1 MAMPKFSD
9 IRVIYRLTMLGIIA
23 LAMCAVPT
31 YIFVRAAYKEIRT
44 SEHERSGLAPT
55 SAIVRVMQPLQNHRG
70 LAAAVLSGDQAL
82 VTKRGAM
89 GKEVTEA
96 FTKVRAALPASA
108 TTVITLLD
116 AAETEWKS
124 LSTALKDRSYPVED
138 SYNRHSKLIAQ
149 LLRLLEANI
158 DYFGLSLD
166 PEADTYHMVIAAYV
180 DLPKLTEAMGRLR
193 ATGTSILGIKQA
205 TTEERVTIASMLE
218 RTREELAH
226 SESKINKAIEANGAP
241 MDALLAAMKKA
252 QNETQKLIGVTDL
265 EFMRI
270 EVLRYE
276 PAAYLNLATT
286 AIDAQFA
293 VIDAARVEIERE
305 LGERIAALWKSMI
318 ALLCLVVV
326 MLLFGTLMM
335 VWIARSIIRPLN
347 EAVADAD
354 GIAAGHLDL
363 VIKNIGLDEVGKLRR
378 SMRHMQ
384 RNLAH
389 IVFSIRESSESVATA
404 AEQIAS
410 STRDMSARTE
420 EQASSLEETA
430 ASMEEM
436 NSTVQQ
442 NDASSQQA
450 NELASGAA
458 QAAER
463 GGAVVNKVANTMQE
477 INTSSKQI
485 AEIIGV
491 IDSIAF
497 QTNILA
503 LNAAVEAARAGE
515 QGRGFAVVATEVRA
529 LAQRSGQAS
538 KEIRTLIGESVK
550 KIQAGTREALE
561 AGEAMEEIL
570 GAARKVEATMRQI
583 RTASQDQRQ
592 GISQVSGAVEQM
604 NQGTQQSAAMVEEIA
619 ATADML
625 RGQAHDLI
633 QAVSAFKLSGLDGQD
648 EAGSRGQHN
657 ARRNY
662 ESPMPKT
669 AAEQESTHR
678 YAQAPADDFAIHDI
692 GESLPGGP
700 AQPMLPRQNR
710 R

>member
-1 MAMPKFSD
+1 MTIPKFSD
-9 IRVIYRLTMLGIIA
+9 IKVTYRLMMLGIIA
-23 LAMCAVPT
+23 LGLCAVPT
-31 YIFVRAAYKEIRT
+31 YIYVRTAYKEI
-44 SEHERSGLAPT
+44 ST
-55 SAIVRVMQPLQNHRG
+55 SALERKGLMSTTEIVKVMQPLQNHRG

-82 VTKRGAM
+82 VARRGAM
-89 GKEVTEA
+89 EKEVTES
-96 FTKVRAALPASA
+96 FGKVRAALPASA
-108 TTVITLLD
+108 TSVITVLD

-149 LLRLLEANI
+149 LLRLLETNI

-180 DLPKLTEAMGRLR
+180 DLPKLIEAMGRLR
-193 ATGTSILGIKQA
+193 ATGTAILGIKQA
-205 TTEERVTIASMLE
+205 TTEERVTIATMLE

-226 SESKINKAIEANGAP
+226 SEAKIAKAVEANGAP
-241 MDALLAAMKKA
+241 MVALQAAMKKA
-252 QNETQKLIGVTDL
+252 QTDTQKLIAVADL

-276 PAAYLNLATT
+276 PAAFLNLATT

-293 VIDAARVEIERE
+293 VIHAARDEIARE
-305 LGERIAALWKSMI
+305 LNERVSTMWWNMIWLSSMVGV
-318 ALLCLVVV
+318 LLLLGAV
-326 MLLFGTLMM
+326 MMF
-335 VWIARSIIRPLN
+335 WIARSIIGPLN

-404 AEQIAS
+404 AEQIAT

-420 EQASSLEETA
+420 EQASSLEQTA

-463 GGAVVNKVANTMQE
+463 GGAVVSKVAKTMQE
-477 INTSSKQI
+477 INTSSKKI

-491 IDSIAF
+491 IDGIAF

-561 AGEAMEEIL
+561 AGEAMDEIR

-583 RTASQDQRQ
+583 RTSSQDQRQ

-633 QAVSAFKLSGLDGQD
+633 QAVSAFKLSGLDGQ
-648 EAGSRGQHN
+648 EEGGSRGQ
-657 ARRNY
+657 RNTHRDY
-662 ESPMPKT
+662 ESPMPMT
-669 AAEQESTHR
+669 AVEQESTHR
-678 YAQAPADDFAIHDI
+678 HALTPADDFAIHDI
-692 GESLPGGP
+692 GESLPGRP
-700 AQPMLPRQNR
+700 AQPMLPRQER